1 MVDGGWWERRILIGA
16 GKVKDY
22 KELDVWQRSVN
33 LAVSVYGILGQ
44 FPVEERF
51 GLADQLRRSVISVA
65 SNIAEGA
72 GRQGNREF
80 CQFLSIA
87 AGSIA
92 ELETQLIIAQKLG
105 FAVDIDLLL
114 AEVVI
119 IRKQLNSLQK
129 ALRTEP

>member
-1 MVDGGWWERRILIGA
+1 MAKIS
-16 GKVKDY
+16 DY
-22 KELDVWQRSVN
+22 KELDVWRRSVD
-33 LAVSVYGILGQ
+33 LAVSVYEILRQ

-51 GLADQLRRSVISVA
+51 GLADQMKRSAISVA

-87 AGSIA
+87 GGSVA

-105 FAVDIDLLL
+105 YAVNAELLL

-119 IRKQLNSLQK
+119 IRKQLNALTK
-129 ALRTEP
+129 ALRKEP